1 MRIHCL
7 RFFCS
12 LVTNVQAQLLP
23 ERAVHVPLQKL
34 ITSCHRLIAHHYE
47 QLTTDAEACSEER
60 IAAISELSL
69 ELVKL
74 MHGVFSHFKGANAAL
89 MDLFF
94 ERGWCRGL
102 GESVWRSSKDGK
114 TLHKRRESVEDKIA
128 WNMFL
133 TVKKKK
139 NKLVTEK
146 VRELSVD
153 FAKLAALRYVYVSD

>member
-1 MRIHCL
+1 MRVHCL

-12 LVTNVQAQLLP
+12 LVNNVHAQLLP

-34 ITSCHRLIAHHYE
+34 INSCHRLIFHHYE
-47 QLTTDAEACSEER
+47 QMATEPESCPEER
-60 IAAISELSL
+60 IQAISELSL

-74 MHGVFSHFKGANAAL
+74 MHGVFSHFKGSNAAL

-102 GESVWRSSKDGK
+102 GENVWRSSKDGR
-114 TLHKRRESVEDKIA
+114 TFHKRRESMDEKIA

-133 TVKKKK
+133 TVSLK
-139 NKLVTEK
+139 NYYDL
-146 VRELSVD
+146 
-153 FAKLAALRYVYVSD
+153 

>member
-1 MRIHCL
+1 MRIHCM

-12 LVTNVQAQLLP
+12 LVSNVHAQLLP

-34 ITSCHRLIAHHYE
+34 ITSCHRLVSHHYE
-47 QLTTDAEACSEER
+47 QLATDADCPEER
-60 IAAISELSL
+60 YAAIAEISL

-74 MHGVFSHFKGANAAL
+74 MHGVFAHFKGTNAAL

-102 GESVWRSSKDGK
+102 GENVWRSSKDGR
-114 TLHKRRESVEDKIA
+114 TFHKRRESVDDKIA

-133 TVKKKK
+133 TVRVKSPS
-139 NKLVTEK
+139 NN
-146 VRELSVD
+146 
-153 FAKLAALRYVYVSD
+153 ACLRKIVNHHRNV

>member
-1 MRIHCL
+1 MRIQCL

-12 LVTNVQAQLLP
+12 LVNNVHAQLLP

-34 ITSCHRLIAHHYE
+34 IHSCHRLIAHHYE
-47 QLTTDAEACSEER
+47 QLVTDPDSCPEER
-60 IAAISELSL
+60 HAAISELSL

-74 MHGVFSHFKGANAAL
+74 MHGVFSHFKGTNAAL

-102 GESVWRSSKDGK
+102 GENVWRSSKDGK
-114 TLHKRRESVEDKIA
+114 TFHKRRESMDDKIA

-133 TVKKKK
+133 TV
-139 NKLVTEK
+139 
-146 VRELSVD
+146 
-153 FAKLAALRYVYVSD
+153 RYRGSQDSTW